1 LKALL
6 LSSDRTLLAE
16 AESHLAAWGF
26 EVGWSNDLDA
36 VGRRCESTPADL
48 YLVEWRTGDTAGL
61 ELCRRVRGG
70 EKGHLRYI
78 WVVTARSGPDVVKA
92 VVDAGADDCLRLPFD
107 ADDLDVRIA
116 AAKRRILEVHDRDQI
131 QEALRRSNERFD
143 LAVKGANEGL
153 WDAIVLSGVPWFS
166 PETPVWYSP
175 RFKQSL
181 GFRDDEFPNVLQS
194 WLVRLHPDDR
204 DRIMSAVADHVER
217 RVPYDVE
224 YRLRAKSGE
233 YRWFSARGLGIWNA
247 AGEMTR
253 MAGSLRDITEARRT
267 ADALKSSEEKWRGL
281 VEHAPDYI
289 LVVDLEGTIR
299 FINRV
304 SADYK
309 IEEVIGANALDF
321 GPIQDRQRVIEAIES
336 VARTGQPAR
345 LETSVA
351 HPDGRIGWYSCRL
364 GPIERDGVV
373 DSVVIITTD
382 VTDHKLMED
391 ERQKFF
397 ALVENG
403 GDFIGMLSPDGDLL
417 YLNPAGR
424 KMVGLD
430 EDPSKQPLA
439 LAQLL
444 TEAGQQRFSEVV
456 LPSVLSTGRWAGEMQ
471 FRHRLSG
478 ELIDVHHKIFLVRH
492 PESGAPLCLATIT
505 RDVSDRKRGEAAL
518 RREQEFLR
526 RLLDLQERDRQ
537 LVAYEIHDGMV
548 QEMTGALMHLEAFRH
563 APDRHIRDQEFER
576 GSRLLRE
583 AVNEARRL
591 ISGLRPPVI
600 DDLGVVA
607 AVEYL
612 INEARPDLPNI
623 EYLHRTT
630 FDRLVPPLESAIFRI
645 VQEALSNVRKHSGS
659 RRARV
664 ELIETDGT
672 LKLSIRDWGCGFDPA
687 DVSRER
693 FGLQGI
699 RQRARLLG
707 TTATIESSPG
717 QGTLIAVDLPLIRA
731 EQDAPAAVGLHSA
744 NGNGNANGSASEV
757 VPAVD
762 AEG

>member
-1 LKALL
+1 VKALL
-6 LSSDRTLLAE
+6 LSADRSSLAE
-16 AESHLAAWGF
+16 FEARLSRWGF
-26 EVGWSNDLDA
+26 EVSWFADADA
-36 VGRRCESTPADL
+36 VRRKGDPMANL
-48 YLVEWRTGDTAGL
+48 YLIEWRKDDSSGL
-61 ELCRRVRGG
+61 EFCRRVRGG
-70 EKGHLRYI
+70 GKGHLRFI
-78 WVVTARSGPDVVKA
+78 WIVTARTSSTVVES
-92 VVDAGADDCLRLPFD
+92 VVEAGADDCLRLPVD
-107 ADDLDVRIA
+107 CEGLDIRIA
-116 AAKRRILEVHDRDQI
+116 AAKRRIVEIQDRDQI

-143 LAVKGANEGL
+143 VAVRGANEGL
-153 WDAIVLSGVPWFS
+153 WDAVVLPGVPWYS

-175 RFKQSL
+175 RFKESL

-194 WLVRLHPDDR
+194 WLGRLHPDDR
-204 DRIMSAVADHVER
+204 DRILKAVADHVER

-224 YRLRAKSGE
+224 YRLRTKTGE
-233 YRWFSARGLGIWNA
+233 DRWFAARGLGIWNG

-304 SADYK
+304 APDYK

-321 GPIQDRQRVIEAIES
+321 GPIQDRERVIEAIRS
-336 VARTGQPAR
+336 VARTGEPAR
-345 LETSVA
+345 LETSVT
-351 HPDGRIGWYSCRL
+351 HPDGRLGWYACRL
-364 GPIERDGVV
+364 GPIERDGKVE
-373 DSVVIITTD
+373 SVVIITTD

-397 ALVENG
+397 ALVENSE
-403 GDFIGMLSPDGDLL
+403 DFIGMLSPSGELL
-417 YLNPAGR
+417 YLNPGGR
-424 KMVGLD
+424 KLVGL
-430 EDPSKQPLA
+430 EDQHATKRLA

-444 TEAGQQRFSEVV
+444 AESGQQRFFDVV
-456 LPSVLSTGRWAGEMQ
+456 LPAVMSSGRWAGEMQ
-471 FRHRLSG
+471 FRHRQSG
-478 ELIDVHHKIFLVRH
+478 ELIDVHHTIFQVRH
-492 PESGAPLCLATIT
+492 PESGTPLCLATIT

-548 QEMTGALMHLEAFRH
+548 QDMTGALMHLEAFKH
-563 APDRHIRDQEFER
+563 ADDGPLRDQEFER

-612 INEARPDLPNI
+612 INETRAELPNV
-623 EYLHRTT
+623 EYVHRTT
-630 FDRLVPPLESAIFRI
+630 FNRLVPPLESAIFRI

-664 ELIETDGT
+664 ELIESGGT
-672 LKLSIRDWGCGFDPA
+672 LKLSIRDWGCGFNPA
-687 DVSRER
+687 KVSRER

-717 QGTLIAVDLPLIRA
+717 KGALIAVDLPLIRA
-731 EQDAPAAVGLHSA
+731 EHDALKAKIPIL
-744 NGNGNANGSASEV
+744 GNGDSSDAGHRDEV
-757 VPAVD
+757 VRAGETDV
-762 AEG
+762 